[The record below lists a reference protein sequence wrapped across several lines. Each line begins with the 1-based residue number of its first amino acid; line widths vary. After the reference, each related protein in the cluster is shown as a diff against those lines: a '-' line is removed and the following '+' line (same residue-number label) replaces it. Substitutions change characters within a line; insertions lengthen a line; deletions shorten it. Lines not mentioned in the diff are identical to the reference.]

1 MFKRPLS
8 PHSAS
13 PHILVDPALPTES
26 EYTSS
31 FGFEWTKIDGFVGK
45 ETMSHGHLYGRFLLP
60 ADFLRGKV
68 VADVGCGNGR
78 IGRLIVRD
86 CQKYIGL
93 DMSDSLTAFPTYI
106 EGFENVA
113 LVRASA
119 TDLPLED
126 ESVDVAICWG
136 VMHHT
141 DRPEKTF
148 DELVR
153 IVKPG
158 GHVLIYVYPPAFDGR
173 RNFNQLIRELPHDI
187 TFKLVESTSDE
198 VDSWCE
204 VDDFYGNIVA
214 QQLHMSRKQSREW
227 QIFQW
232 FDGISPRY
240 HWSVAE
246 RLSKHSVAY
255 HPVVG
260 DVARGIFRFQKNVR
274 PFDFKV
280 YV

>member
-8 PHSAS
+8 RHSES
-13 PHILVDPALPTES
+13 PHILVDPALPTEP

-31 FGFEWTKIDGFVGK
+31 FGFEWTKIDGFAGK

-60 ADFLRGKV
+60 SDFFRGMV
-68 VADVGCGNGR
+68 VADIGCGNGR
-78 IGRLIVRD
+78 IGRLIVCD

-93 DMSDSLTAFPTYI
+93 DSSDSLTAFPTYI
-106 EGFENVA
+106 EGFENVT
-113 LVRASA
+113 LVQASA
-119 TDLPLED
+119 TDVPLEN

-158 GHVLIYVYPPAFDGR
+158 GYILIFVYPPAFDGR
-173 RNFNQLIRELPHDI
+173 RNFNALIRELPPDI
-187 TFKLVESTSDE
+187 TSNLVERTSDE
-198 VDSWCE
+198 VDAWCE
-204 VDDFYGNIVA
+204 VDDFYGNIIA
-214 QQLHMSRKQSREW
+214 QRLHMSRKQSREW

-240 HWSVAE
+240 HWSLNE
-246 RLSKHSVAY
+246 YLRSNRRSGLSVTSLSM
-255 HPVVG
+255 
-260 DVARGIFRFQKNVR
+260 GIFKILKFHL
-274 PFDFKV
+274 
-280 YV
+280 

>member
-8 PHSAS
+8 PHATS

-68 VADVGCGNGR
+68 VADIGCGNGR

-86 CQKYIGL
+86 CQRYIGL
-93 DMSDSLTAFPTYI
+93 DMSDSLTAFPSYI
-106 EGFENVA
+106 EGFENVT

-126 ESVDVAICWG
+126 ESVDVALCWG
-136 VMHHT
+136 VVHHT

-148 DELVR
+148 AELVR

-158 GHVLIYVYPPAFDGR
+158 GHVLIYVYPPAFDSR
-173 RNFNQLIRELPHDI
+173 RNFNQLIRQLPHDI
-187 TFKLVESTSDE
+187 TFNLVESTSDE
-198 VDSWCE
+198 IDAWCE
-204 VDDFYGNIVA
+204 VDDFYGDIIA
-214 QQLHMSRKQSREW
+214 RQLHMSRKQSREW

-232 FDGISPRY
+232 FDGISPKY
-240 HWSVAE
+240 HWSVTE
-246 RLSKHSVAY
+246 MLSNSVAVNSQLED
-255 HPVVG
+255 PR
-260 DVARGIFRFQKNVR
+260 RGIFHFMKPPR
-274 PFDFKV
+274 
-280 YV
+280 

>member
-60 ADFLRGKV
+60 ADFLHGKV
-68 VADVGCGNGR
+68 VADIGCGNGR

-93 DMSDSLTAFPTYI
+93 DMSDSLNAFPTFI
-106 EGFENVA
+106 EGFENVT

-119 TDLPLED
+119 TDLPLDD

-158 GHVLIYVYPPAFDGR
+158 GNVLIFVYPPNFDSR
-173 RNFNQLIRELPHDI
+173 RNFNQLIRKMPHDA
-187 TFKLVESTSDE
+187 TFNLVEKISDE
-198 VDSWCE
+198 VDAWCE
-204 VDDFYGNIVA
+204 VDDFYGSIIA
-214 QQLHMSRKQSREW
+214 KQLHMSRKQSREW

-232 FDGISPRY
+232 FDGISPQF
-240 HWSVAE
+240 HWSLTKMLTLEKSMQPEMA
-246 RLSKHSVAY
+246 
-255 HPVVG
+255 
-260 DVARGIFRFQKNVR
+260 DTTRGV
-274 PFDFKV
+274 FKFKKL
-280 YV
+280 

>member
-1 MFKRPLS
+1 MFKRPLL
-8 PHSAS
+8 PLAAS
-13 PHILVDPALPTES
+13 PHILVDPAVAAES

-31 FGFEWTKIDGFVGK
+31 FGFEWTTIDGFVGK

-60 ADFLRGKV
+60 ADFFNGKV

-86 CQKYIGL
+86 CKKYIGL

-106 EGFENVA
+106 KGIENVT
-113 LVRASA
+113 LIRASA

-126 ESVDVAICWG
+126 ETVDVAICWG

-141 DRPEKTF
+141 DNPEKAF
-148 DELVR
+148 DELLR
-153 IVKPG
+153 ITKPG
-158 GHVLIYVYPPAFDGR
+158 GHILIFVYSPAFDSR
-173 RNFNQLIRELPHDI
+173 RNFNQLVRELPHDV
-187 TFKLVESTSDE
+187 TFHLVERTSDE
-198 VDSWCE
+198 IDSWCE

-240 HWSVAE
+240 HWSVTQM
-246 RLSKHSVAY
+246 LSNSSAAL
-255 HPVVG
+255 PQLS
-260 DVARGIFRFQKNVR
+260 DPNRGIYLFSKIVS
-274 PFDFKV
+274 
-280 YV
+280 

>member
-1 MFKRPLS
+1 VFKRPLS
-8 PHSAS
+8 PHSTS
-13 PHILVDPALPTES
+13 PHILVDPALPPDS

-45 ETMSHGHLYGRFLLP
+45 ETMSHGHLYGRFLLS
-60 ADFLRGKV
+60 ADFLQGKV
-68 VADVGCGNGR
+68 VADIGCGNGR
-78 IGRLIVRD
+78 IGRLIVGD

-93 DMSDSLTAFPTYI
+93 DMSESLTAFPKYI
-106 EGFENVA
+106 EGFENVT

-141 DRPEKTF
+141 DSPEVTF

-158 GHVLIYVYPPAFDGR
+158 GHVLIFVYPPSFDGR
-173 RNFNQLIRELPHDI
+173 RNFNQLIRKMPHDT
-187 TFKLVESTSDE
+187 TFSLVENISDE
-198 VDSWCE
+198 VDAWCE
-204 VDDFYGNIVA
+204 VDDFYGSIVA
-214 QQLHMSRKQSREW
+214 KQLHMSRKQSREW

-232 FDGISPRY
+232 FDGISPRF
-240 HWSVAE
+240 HWSLTKMLELQNSLQPEMADPSSGV
-246 RLSKHSVAY
+246 
-255 HPVVG
+255 
-260 DVARGIFRFQKNVR
+260 
-274 PFDFKV
+274 FKFKKL
-280 YV
+280 